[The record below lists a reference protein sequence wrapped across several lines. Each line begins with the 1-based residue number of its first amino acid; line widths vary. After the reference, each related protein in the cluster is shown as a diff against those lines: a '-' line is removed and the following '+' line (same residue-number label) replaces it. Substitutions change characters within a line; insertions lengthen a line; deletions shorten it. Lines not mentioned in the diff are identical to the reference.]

1 MFVSAWTSRA
11 RQTQKVGTMRV
22 EKMTVADGFFE
33 QRQEEID
40 TVARIIGSHYGFK
53 TNELLAPEV
62 VIRNIARHHA
72 RQMALYLAAR
82 LVWYPRVGLGRR
94 FNMDHTRV
102 LHSLRKVEARAK
114 TDADFGA
121 VLGAWEVIIHE
132 AFDRLAHRA

>member
-1 MFVSAWTSRA
+1 
-11 RQTQKVGTMRV
+11 
-22 EKMTVADGFFE
+22 MTVADGFFE